1 MSRDRQLA
9 ATVALIAVSLTL
21 AVGFARVFP
30 GWSFLPDLVA
40 IAVAGHAAAH
50 LLRRIGLP
58 MLVVTPVTLLGLV
71 HLTLWQQY
79 RTTFGGPLS
88 LLPTRATWDA
98 LTIELGLVRDQFPT
112 ATAPVSYGAGW
123 AVLAA
128 VAMILA
134 VVLSDLLVFG
144 AEARAEALAPAG
156 SAFIVV
162 GALGD
167 GRLQL
172 ETMGVAVAVGTAA
185 VIVLRA
191 VQAPPGGPELRPAD
205 TRWSVVD
212 RLVPAATGTALT
224 VALVAGLVGPRLP
237 GADADA
243 LIDTRGRSGGITEVA
258 SPLVDIRARLV
269 NQSDEVLFLVRSD
282 EPAYWRA
289 TALPEFDGTTFRL
302 PTRPLQRIEG
312 PLTMTRP
319 GAPVNRQDI
328 EIVGLGGRLL
338 PAAADPVEASG
349 PGLRWNPDT
358 STLVR
363 VDDDMTTGEEFIV
376 VSTSPALQPS
386 QLRTAGVSA
395 PPDPIHLELPDDFPR
410 SVTETAIRL
419 TAGAPSA
426 YDAALALQ
434 TFFRTEFEYS
444 LEVPAGHGAS
454 AIEVFLRQ
462 RIGYCEQFAASF
474 AAMARAIGLPSRV
487 AVGYTAGL
495 ETPDGRR
502 SVLGRHAHAWPEV
515 WFDGV
520 GWVPFEPTPGRG
532 APGTEQYTGVAPAQ
546 DLTPPTPSTDEAQDP
561 EAADPRTAPER
572 PEPTD
577 RLEDLDVADL
587 FADPSAGQGSGPS
600 DTRASPAGQGGALDV
615 PRPLVIAGFLGL
627 LLVLPAMLR
636 RLVRRRRSRA
646 PAEERVRRA
655 WRRATAAALAAGAP
669 GRESMT
675 TSEWAAAVASRL
687 PGAARPMR
695 SLAEVVDA
703 VEYGPP
709 GQVDLDQV
717 GSFGDSLAWQCTL
730 WARQIDDMAAD
741 HLGIARRTVR
751 YVAFWR

>member
-1 MSRDRQLA
+1 MSPTRQLA
-9 ATVALIAVSLTL
+9 AGAALLAVSLTL
-21 AVGFARVFP
+21 ALSFARVFP
-30 GWSFLPDLVA
+30 GWSFLPELVA
-40 IAVAGHAAAH
+40 IAVAGHATAH
-50 LLRRIGLP
+50 LLRRAGAPVWL
-58 MLVVTPVTLLGLV
+58 VTPATLLGLV
-71 HLTLWQQY
+71 HLALWQQY
-79 RTTFGGPLS
+79 RSTFGGPGS
-88 LLPTRATWDA
+88 LLPTRDTWEI
-98 LTIELGLVRDQFPT
+98 LTLELGLVRDQFPT
-112 ATAPVSYGAGW
+112 ATAPVVHGAGW

-128 VAMILA
+128 IAMILA
-134 VVLSDLLVFG
+134 VVLADLLVFG

-156 SAFIVV
+156 SILIVV

-167 GRLQL
+167 GRLQI
-172 ETMGVAVAVGTAA
+172 EMMVAAVAVGTAV

-191 VQAPPGGPELRPAD
+191 VQAPPGGPELRPARSR
-205 TRWSVVD
+205 TE
-212 RLVPAATGTALT
+212 LFVPAATGTALT

-237 GADADA
+237 GADAEP
-243 LIDTRGRSGGITEVA
+243 LVDTRGRSGGITEVA
-258 SPLVDIRARLV
+258 SPLVDIRSRLV
-269 NQSDEVLFLVRSD
+269 NQSDEVLFLVRSSA
-282 EPAYWRA
+282 PAYWRA

-302 PTRPLQRIEG
+302 PTRPLQRIDG
-312 PLTMTRP
+312 PLESARP
-319 GAPVNRQDI
+319 GAPVNRQEI
-328 EIVGLGGRLL
+328 EIVGLRGRLL

-363 VDDDMTTGEEFIV
+363 VDDDMAAGELFTV
-376 VSTSPALQPS
+376 VSVSPALQPS
-386 QLRTAGVSA
+386 QLRAAGVSA
-395 PPDPIHLELPDDFPR
+395 PPDPIHLELPADFPP
-410 SVTETAIRL
+410 SVTDTAIRL

-462 RIGYCEQFAASF
+462 RIGYCEQFAATF

-495 ETPDGRR
+495 DTPDGRR

-546 DLTPPTPSTDEAQDP
+546 DLTPPSTGGEDEEIDGPDAPTTPPPPA
-561 EAADPRTAPER
+561 
-572 PEPTD
+572 PTD
-577 RLEDLDVADL
+577 QLEDLDLADL
-587 FADPSAGQGSGPS
+587 FADPSAGQGSAPS
-600 DTRASPAGQGGALDV
+600 GDRSTAAGQDGWLTV
-615 PRPLVIAGFLGL
+615 PRPLLFAGLIA
-627 LLVLPAMLR
+627 LLVTLPAILR
-636 RLVRRRRSRA
+636 RLVRRRRSQA
-646 PAEERVRRA
+646 PPEERVRHA
-655 WRRATAAALAAGAP
+655 WRRATGAARSVGTPASAA
-669 GRESMT
+669 MT
-675 TSEWAAAVASRL
+675 TAEWAAAVSVRL

-709 GQVDLDQV
+709 GAVDLERL
-717 GSFGDSLAWQCTL
+717 GSFGDTLAWQCTL
-730 WARQIDDMAAD
+730 WARQVDEMAAD
-741 HLGIARRTVR
+741 HLGIAARVGR